1 MEECNNH
8 RVKVFFLVYRHGSA
22 IIEDVCWIAAKEEV
36 CMTRKKKLLLNT
48 VAGILKQ
55 LVTVICGFILP
66 RYMLLYYGSSVNGLV
81 SSISHF
87 LSFISLLDMGV
98 GAVIQANLYKPL
110 ADQDND
116 QISRIVKS
124 SERFFRKLA
133 YIFIGYIVVLCF
145 AFPSMVD
152 FGAWYTVS
160 LLLIIAIS
168 TLAQYLFG
176 MTYQLLLN
184 ADQRSYVQLVMQIGT
199 IVLNTIF
206 AIILMRMGAS
216 IHIVKLM
223 TAAVFVLRP
232 IGQMLYVHKHYS
244 INSTI
249 KVVGEPIKQKWNG
262 FSQHLASVVCQNIDV
277 TVLTLFSTLKNV
289 SIYSVYFTV
298 TSGVEQIVMTAATGL
313 ESLFGNMIA
322 KGEKDKLLTTF
333 STVEWIV
340 HTGVTIIFTIASITI
355 VPFIRVYTDG
365 ITDANYIVPVFGIL
379 LVAAYG
385 AECLRVPYF
394 RVIKAAG
401 HFRETQNGAF
411 IAAGLNTVITV
422 ALVFKFGLIGT
433 AVGTLVAMFYHTCYF
448 AWYLRKNILE
458 RPIRYFAKYLITDF
472 VVAVVSFCIA
482 KVFVIGE
489 NSYLAWIFHA
499 VKVSIVVIVI
509 SGIINLVVYRKQMK
523 NTLVLM
529 KRR

>member
-1 MEECNNH
+1 
-8 RVKVFFLVYRHGSA
+8 
-22 IIEDVCWIAAKEEV
+22 
-36 CMTRKKKLLLNT
+36 MTRKKKLLLNT
-48 VAGILKQ
+48 GAGVLKQ

-81 SSISHF
+81 SSIGHF

-124 SERFFRKLA
+124 SERFFRRLA
-133 YIFIGYIVVLCF
+133 CIFICYIVVLCF
-145 AFPSMVD
+145 VFPSMVD

-199 IVLNTIF
+199 IVLNTVF

-216 IHIVKLM
+216 IHAVKLM
-223 TAAVFVLRP
+223 TAVVFVLRP
-232 IGQMLYVHKHYS
+232 LGQMLYVHRHYC
-244 INSTI
+244 INKRIEVT
-249 KVVGEPIKQKWNG
+249 GEPIKQKWNG
-262 FSQHLASVVCQNIDV
+262 FSQHLASVVCQNVDV
-277 TVLTLFSTLKNV
+277 TVLTLFSTLQNV
-289 SIYSVYFTV
+289 SIYSVYYNV

-322 KGEKDKLLTTF
+322 KGEKEKLLTTF
-333 STVEWIV
+333 SMVEWIT
-340 HTGVTIIFTIASITI
+340 HTGVTIIFTIAAITI
-355 VPFIRVYTDG
+355 VPFIKVYTAG
-365 ITDANYIVPVFGIL
+365 ITDADYIAPVFGIL
-379 LVAAYG
+379 LVMAYG
-385 AECLRVPYF
+385 VDCLRVPYF

-401 HFRETQNGAF
+401 HFKETQNGAF

-422 ALVFKFGLIGT
+422 ILVFKFGLIG
-433 AVGTLVAMFYHTCYF
+433 AAIGTLIAMLYHTCYF

-458 RPIRYFAKYLITDF
+458 RPLKYFAKHIVTDF
-472 VVAVVSFCIA
+472 VVALASFWIA
-482 KVFVIGE
+482 KMFVMSE
-489 NSYLAWIFHA
+489 VSYLMWIIYA
-499 VKVSIVVIVI
+499 VKVSLIVVIV
-509 SGIINLVVYRKQMK
+509 SGIINLIVYRKQMK
-523 NTLVLM
+523 SALTRL
-529 KRR
+529 KRK